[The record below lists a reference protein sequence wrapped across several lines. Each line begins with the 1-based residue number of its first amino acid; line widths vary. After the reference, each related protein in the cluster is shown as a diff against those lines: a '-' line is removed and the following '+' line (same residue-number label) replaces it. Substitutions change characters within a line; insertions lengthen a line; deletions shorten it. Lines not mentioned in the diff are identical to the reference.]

1 MGMISDELFNT
12 DSDSAKLCRS
22 IANCLI
28 HLLANPSFSDANFV
42 EPIMGIFRQPIA
54 TDKIF
59 GKVDTEKM
67 WSEFHK
73 LCSSDAYCQKWR
85 EYLLSVGCQPN
96 PLFYQHVTT
105 ELFEQFLKKNS
116 IYYKIRCVLK

>member
-28 HLLANPSFSDANFV
+28 HLLANPSVSDANFV
-42 EPIMGIFRQPIA
+42 DSIMGILRQP
-54 TDKIF
+54 TDKIS